1 MAFLPMA
8 IHAQTTVEVRNSN
21 FVENASYYWTADK
34 VYNIKDMVYV
44 KPGSRLY
51 IEAGTVIKA
60 DLGVG
65 NNAKGLV
72 ITRGAQIFAEGTADR
87 PIIMTSIQ
95 DNLNGN
101 LDKDDRGLWG
111 GLVILGAAR
120 TNNPSVGG
128 LRLIEGLNEIANPQI
143 LAEYGGTN
151 DDDNSGVIRYVSIRH
166 TGIAIGDVAGNEI
179 QGLTMGGVG
188 RGTTIEYVES
198 FASDDDGFEWF
209 GGTVDAK
216 YLVSA
221 FNSDD
226 AYDWDEG
233 FRGRGQFW
241 FAIQNQSASG
251 FGRGM
256 ELDGAIGDENTT
268 PFTIPVVSNLTI
280 LGAGTT
286 ITGSNTGDGG
296 QLMIL
301 RDNSGGK
308 FYNSIFAQHH
318 ATGISIEDV
327 GATTEFDSRARL
339 DAGDIVFRNNIWFGF
354 GAGNGLTQFA
364 PQAYANAYLGNV
376 ANANRIADPQF
387 RGISRSTNGGLDPR
401 PALGSPALDGSQ
413 VSIPAD
419 AWFTRVGFTGAF
431 GGSNWMLGWTALS
444 EKGYLTT
451 PAAAAVVEVRN
462 SDFVENASYYWTA
475 DKVYNI
481 KDMVYV
487 KPGSRLYIE
496 AGTVIKADLGVGNN
510 AKGLVITRGA
520 QIFAEGTADRPI
532 IMTSIQDNLNGNLD
546 KDDRG
551 LWGGLVILGAARTN
565 NPSVGGLRLIEGLNE
580 IANPQI
586 LAEYGGTNDDDNS
599 GVIRYVSIRHTGI
612 AIGDVAGNEIQG
624 LTMGGV
630 GRGTTIEYVESFAS
644 DDDGF
649 EWFGGT
655 VDAKYLVSAFN
666 SDDAYDW
673 DEGFRGRGQFWFAI
687 QNQSASGFGR
697 GMELDGAIGDENTTP
712 FTIPVVSNLTILGAG
727 TTITGSNTGDGG
739 QLMILRDNSGGKFY
753 NSIFAQHHATGISI
767 EDVGATTEFD
777 SRARLDAGDIVFRNN
792 IWFGFGAGNGLTQF
806 APQAYANAY
815 LGNVANANRIAD
827 PQFRGISRSTN
838 GGLDPRPALGS
849 PALDGSQVSIPADA
863 WFTTVNYTGAFGRY
877 NWLKGWTA
885 LDEKNYLVAGS
896 PTDIEKSDVE
906 VAGSFALG
914 NYPNPFNPSTVV
926 RYELPETGHVRLS
939 VYDVMG
945 REVAV
950 LVDGAQAV
958 GSYEVTFNAANL
970 ASGVYLYRLQ
980 VGAQTQTQK
989 MLLMK

>member
-1 MAFLPMA
+1 MFKKTLLMMMAFLPMA
-8 IHAQTTVEVRNSN
+8 IHAQTIVEVRNAN

-60 DLGVG
+60 DIGVG

-179 QGLTMGGVG
+179 QGLTMGAVG
-188 RGTTIEYVES
+188 RGTTVEYVES

-280 LGAGTT
+280 LGAGTA

-327 GATTEFDSRARL
+327 GATTEFDSRRRL
-339 DAGDIVFRNNIWFGF
+339 EVGDIVFRNNIWFGF
-354 GAGNGLTQFA
+354 GAGSAVTQFA
-364 PQAYANAYLGNV
+364 PQAYANAYLG
-376 ANANRIADPQF
+376 
-387 RGISRSTNGGLDPR
+387 
-401 PALGSPALDGSQ
+401 
-413 VSIPAD
+413 D
-419 AWFTRVGFTGAF
+419 A
-431 GGSNWMLGWTALS
+431 
-444 EKGYLTT
+444 
-451 PAAAAVVEVRN
+451 
-462 SDFVENASYYWTA
+462 
-475 DKVYNI
+475 
-481 KDMVYV
+481 
-487 KPGSRLYIE
+487 
-496 AGTVIKADLGVGNN
+496 
-510 AKGLVITRGA
+510 
-520 QIFAEGTADRPI
+520 
-532 IMTSIQDNLNGNLD
+532 
-546 KDDRG
+546 
-551 LWGGLVILGAARTN
+551 
-565 NPSVGGLRLIEGLNE
+565 
-580 IANPQI
+580 
-586 LAEYGGTNDDDNS
+586 
-599 GVIRYVSIRHTGI
+599 
-612 AIGDVAGNEIQG
+612 
-624 LTMGGV
+624 
-630 GRGTTIEYVESFAS
+630 
-644 DDDGF
+644 
-649 EWFGGT
+649 
-655 VDAKYLVSAFN
+655 
-666 SDDAYDW
+666 
-673 DEGFRGRGQFWFAI
+673 
-687 QNQSASGFGR
+687 
-697 GMELDGAIGDENTTP
+697 
-712 FTIPVVSNLTILGAG
+712 
-727 TTITGSNTGDGG
+727 
-739 QLMILRDNSGGKFY
+739 
-753 NSIFAQHHATGISI
+753 
-767 EDVGATTEFD
+767 
-777 SRARLDAGDIVFRNN
+777 
-792 IWFGFGAGNGLTQF
+792 
-806 APQAYANAY
+806 
-815 LGNVANANRIAD
+815 ANANRIAD

-885 LDEKNYLVAGS
+885 LDEKSYLVAGS